1 MCMLIYGLQP
11 VTNFRSL
18 LTHKGAQAVV
28 MQYHAR
34 HAQDRSLTTV
44 NSNAP
49 RSFSHEAFV
58 DALIQLFVADDLVS
72 S

>member
-1 MCMLIYGLQP
+1 VHADLWVAACDKLQI
-11 VTNFRSL
+11 TIDA
-18 LTHKGAQAVV
+18 KGAQAVV
-28 MQYHAR
+28 MQYRAR